1 MIPLEAATDVAA
13 AVQAGDIEPQ
23 AVLAEHVRRFAATHQ
38 RLNALIQPDHTE
50 AAVAAESVDRQ
61 LPLAGLPVSIKECF
75 GVRGLRTTLG
85 IPARRDQ
92 FDQADAAIVS
102 RLRALGGIV
111 VGKANVPQAMYL
123 HETVNPVWGRTNHP
137 ENPERSPG
145 GSSGG
150 DAALV
155 AAGVV
160 PLAIGNDLAGSV
172 RQPAHACGIAALLPA
187 SSRLGNGGSFDTLP
201 SFDLIQSRAGFLAG
215 RVADL
220 VLAAEAFGVVP
231 PRAAPPAAH
240 RRIAA
245 WATAGPVSPSAA
257 VRRGL
262 AEAAEM
268 LSSAGHQVEYIED
281 GLAIEAAWLMF
292 GLLSADGGSDIRRL
306 FAGDAPLPEIAGLL
320 RIAGLRQTV
329 RPPLATLVQLLGG
342 RVEAAALQATGPRD
356 AAGWDRLL
364 ERRAAIFDALGRL
377 RQRFDAVLCPVT
389 AVPALRH
396 GTAARLMAAASPC
409 LLANLLDL
417 PAGVV
422 PVTRVAAT
430 EQRCRGWSLDRVERA
445 AAATDRGSVGLP
457 VGLQL
462 IGLEPGPA
470 AERTV
475 LDLMAT
481 IEAAAGFSRSA
492 PR

>member
-1 MIPLEAATDVAA
+1 VTPLESATDIVA
-13 AVQAGDIEPQ
+13 AVQASDILPQ
-23 AVLAEHVRRFAATHQ
+23 AVLAEHVRRFTATHQ
-38 RLNALIQPDHTE
+38 RLNALIQPHHAE
-50 AAVAAESVDRQ
+50 AVRTAESIDMH

-85 IPARRDQ
+85 IPSRWNE
-92 FDQADAAIVS
+92 FDRADAAIVS

-111 VGKANVPQAMYL
+111 VGKSNVPQAMYL

-137 ENPERSPG
+137 EQPDRSPG

-172 RQPAHACGIAALLPA
+172 RQPGHACGIPALLP
-187 SSRLGNGGSFDTLP
+187 SSGQLGNGGSFDTLP
-201 SFDLIQSRAGFLAG
+201 GFDLIQSRAGFLAG

-220 VLAAEAFGVVP
+220 VLAAEAFGAVP
-231 PRAAPPAAH
+231 EREERPVAG
-240 RRIAA
+240 RRIAV
-245 WATAGPVSPSAA
+245 WETAGPLSPSAA

-262 AEAAEM
+262 AEAIEM
-268 LSSAGHQVEYIED
+268 LRSAGHQVDLID
-281 GLAIEAAWLMF
+281 DSLASEAAWLMF
-292 GLLSADGGSDIRRL
+292 GLLSADGGGDIRRL
-306 FAGDAPLPEIAGLL
+306 FAGAKPLPEVARLL
-320 RIAGLRQTV
+320 RIAGLPRAV
-329 RPPLATLVQLLGG
+329 RPPLATVVRLLGG
-342 RVEAAALQATGPRD
+342 RVEAAALRATGPRD

-364 ERRAAIFDALGRL
+364 QRRATIFDGLARL
-377 RQRFDAVLCPVT
+377 RQQFDAVLCPVS

-396 GTAARLMAAASPC
+396 GTAARLVAAASPC
-409 LLANLLDL
+409 LLANLVDL

-430 EQRCRGWSLDRVERA
+430 EQACRSWSLDRVERA

-457 VGLQL
+457 VGVQL
-462 IGLEPGPA
+462 LGLEPSGA

-475 LDLMAT
+475 LDLMTT
-481 IEAAAGFSRSA
+481 IEAAADFSRSA
-492 PR
+492 HR

>member
-1 MIPLEAATDVAA
+1 MLVESATDIVT
-13 AVQAGDIEPQ
+13 AVQAGAAGPRE
-23 AVLAEHVRRFAATHQ
+23 VLAEHVRRFAATHQ
-38 RLNALIQPDHTE
+38 RLNALIQPQHAE
-50 AAVAAESVDRQ
+50 AAVLAEAVDRT

-92 FDQADAAIVS
+92 HDEADAPIVA
-102 RLRALGGIV
+102 RLRSLGGLV

-137 ENPERSPG
+137 DWPDRSPG

-172 RQPAHACGIAALLPA
+172 RQPAHACGIPALLP
-187 SSRLGNGGSFDTLP
+187 SSARLGNGGSFDTLP
-201 SFDLIQSRAGFLAG
+201 SFDLITSRAGFLAG

-220 VLAAEAFGVVP
+220 VLAADAFGVVP
-231 PRAAPPAAH
+231 ERTGPPPAGL
-240 RRIAA
+240 RIAV
-245 WATAGPVSPSAA
+245 WERGGPLPPSAA

-268 LSSAGHQVEYIED
+268 LRGAGHQVEPVD
-281 GLAIEAAWLMF
+281 DSLAVDAAWLMF
-292 GLLSADGGSDIRRL
+292 GLLSADGGGDIRRL
-306 FAGDAPLPEIAGLL
+306 FAGDRPLPEIARLL
-320 RIAGLRQTV
+320 RIAGLPRPV
-329 RPPLATLVQLLGG
+329 RPPLAAVLRLLGG
-342 RVEAAALQATGPRD
+342 RVEATALRATGPRD
-356 AAGWDRLL
+356 AAGWEGLL
-364 ERRAAIFDALGRL
+364 ERRDAVVERLARL
-377 RQRFDAVLCPVT
+377 RERFTAVLCPVS

-396 GTAARLMAAASPC
+396 GTAARLVAAASPC
-409 LLANLLDL
+409 LLANLVDL

-430 EQRCRGWSLDRVERA
+430 EQACRTWSLDRVERA
-445 AAATDRGSVGLP
+445 AAATDCGSAGLP
-457 VGLQL
+457 VGVQL
-462 IGLEPGPA
+462 LGLETGPA

-475 LDLMAT
+475 LELMAT
-481 IEAAAGFSRSA
+481 IEAAAGFSRLA
-492 PR
+492 HR

>member
-1 MIPLEAATDVAA
+1 MESATDMQA
-13 AVQAGDIEPQ
+13 AVRSGATGPREL
-23 AVLAEHVRRFAATHQ
+23 LAEHVQRFVATHQ
-38 RLNALIQPDHTE
+38 QLNALIQPQHAE
-50 AAVAAESVDRQ
+50 AAIAVESINPQ

-85 IPARRDQ
+85 IPSRRDQ
-92 FDQADAAIVS
+92 FDHADAAIVA
-102 RLRALGGIV
+102 RLRSLGGV
-111 VGKANVPQAMYL
+111 VIGKSNVPQAMYL

-137 ENPERSPG
+137 EQPGRSPG

-172 RQPAHACGIAALLPA
+172 RQPAHACGIPALLPSA
-187 SSRLGNGGSFDTLP
+187 AQLGNGGSFDTMPL
-201 SFDLIQSRAGFLAG
+201 FNLIESRAGFLAG

-220 VLAAEAFGVVP
+220 VMAAEAFEVVSQRHDP
-231 PRAAPPAAH
+231 PPEGL
-240 RRIAA
+240 RIAV
-245 WATAGPVSPSAA
+245 WERAGPIPPSAA
-257 VRRGL
+257 VARGL
-262 AEAAEM
+262 AEAAEA
-268 LSSAGHQVEYIED
+268 LRGAGHQVEAGD
-281 GLAIEAAWLMF
+281 DRLAVEAAWLMF

-306 FAGDAPLPEIAGLL
+306 FAGDAPLPEVARLL
-320 RIAGLRQTV
+320 RIAGLPRAV
-329 RPPLATLVQLLGG
+329 RPPLATMIRLFGS
-342 RVEAAALQATGPRD
+342 RIEATALRATGPRD
-356 AAGWDRLL
+356 ASGWDYLL
-364 ERRAAIFDALGRL
+364 QRRAAVVEGVAQL
-377 RQRFDAVLCPVT
+377 RQRFDAVLCPVS

-396 GTAARLMAAASPC
+396 GTAARLIAAASPC

-430 EQRCRGWSLDRVERA
+430 EQACRRWSLDRVERA
-445 AAATDRGSVGLP
+445 AAATDRDSEGLP
-457 VGLQL
+457 VGVQL
-462 IGLEPGPA
+462 LGLKPGPA

-481 IEAAAGFSRSA
+481 IEAAVGFSRSA
-492 PR
+492 RR